1 MKNLQKI
8 ILCLLVLSA
17 LFLFGCDQGNG
28 GDDWYER
35 QIKVIYDESI
45 MTVYEQGSTD
55 SPIVPSGGTV
65 GSWSNPMVLIKLDSA
80 TTYDKI
86 TYNGK
91 DFKTVDEYGNIEI
104 WREYNEEINHEVF
117 AGYRFHIGMYNM
129 TESKKIDDKLEI
141 EVTTRPA
148 ELITINF
155 ENLQL
160 SESSTEYD
168 KEEGEMSYPES
179 GVQLYENT
187 WLRFRDDLED
197 PENNVVDYYEIN
209 NERFLIYMG
218 EEGMVD
224 GTNWE
229 FPDYVHKSFAVDGAI
244 TYEAVP
250 RAAKNIKINFDEEK
264 IACSYENPYDE
275 EEDSWTSFNSGDE
288 IKETMRV
295 KAESKEELPEEKVW
309 EGTRFVGLAENIMFY
324 NGDTLTYALE
334 FANLDVT
341 EITLEAVIKTLPT
354 YIITFDGA
362 TCNRYN
368 EETGEYDIPIYIG
381 SSIGKALIEGVELS
395 FDAQEREGHIFKCWS
410 VNGEEE
416 PFTGRDEINGFK
428 YWVNPNDAISNII
441 RIEPVYI
448 PVEEYTIELGMNVKG
463 VYIYYIDDTQEY
475 LQEGI
480 ENISSANIKEVSFVF
495 DWPDGYGYDKFLLN
509 GIKVDDPLFDV
520 YELYEYAD
528 ENNVICFDAM
538 AKER

>member
-17 LFLFGCDQGNG
+17 LFLFGCDHGSNNFSS
-28 GDDWYER
+28 ER

-45 MTVYEQGSTD
+45 MTVYEQGDTD

-65 GSWSNPMVLIKLDSA
+65 GSWSNPMVVIKLDSA

-91 DFKTVDEYGNIEI
+91 DFKTVDEYGESNFRVY
-104 WREYNEEINHEVF
+104 REYNEETNHEVF
-117 AGYRFHIGMYNM
+117 AGYIIYIGMYNM
-129 TESKKIDDKLEI
+129 TESKRIDDKLEI

-155 ENLQL
+155 ENLHLYEL
-160 SESSTEYD
+160 STLYD
-168 KEEGEMSYPES
+168 KEEGEMS
-179 GVQLYENT
+179 GVQFYENT
-187 WLRFRDDLED
+187 LLQFTDDLED

-209 NERFLIYMG
+209 NERFLVYRG

-224 GTNWE
+224 GTTSD
-229 FPDYVHKSFAVDGAI
+229 FPEYVHKSFAVDGAI
-244 TYEAVP
+244 TYEAIP
-250 RAAKNIKINFDEEK
+250 RAAKNIKINFDEQK

-295 KAESKEELPEEKVW
+295 HVESKEELPEEKLW

-324 NGDTLTYALE
+324 SDSTLIHALE

-341 EITLEAVIKTLPT
+341 EFTLEAVIRTLPT
-354 YIITFDGA
+354 YIINFNGA

-368 EETGEYDIPIYIG
+368 EETSEYDIPIY
-381 SSIGKALIEGVELS
+381 SGKALIEGVDLS
-395 FDAQEREGHIFKCWS
+395 FDAQERNEYIFKCWS

-416 PFTGRDEINGFK
+416 SFGRNEINGFE

-448 PVEEYTIELGMNVKG
+448 PVEEYTIELGENVNK
-463 VYIYYIDDTQEY
+463 VNIYYIDDTSEH
-475 LQEGI
+475 LTEKTVIRSSEKI
-480 ENISSANIKEVSFVF
+480 ETVIFGY
-495 DWPDGYGYDKFLLN
+495 DWPEGCGYDKYLLN
-509 GIKVDDPLFDV
+509 GIKVDDPVFDV

-528 ENNVICFDAM
+528 ENNVIRFDAM

>member
-8 ILCLLVLSA
+8 IVCLLVLSA
-17 LFLFGCDQGNG
+17 LFVFGCDQGGSNNFSS
-28 GDDWYER
+28 ER

-45 MTVYEQGSTD
+45 MTVYEQGDTD
-55 SPIVPSGGTV
+55 SSIVPSGGTV
-65 GSWSNPMVLIKLDSA
+65 GSWSNPMVVIKLDSA

-91 DFKTVDEYGNIEI
+91 DFKTVDEYGESNFRVY
-104 WREYNEEINHEVF
+104 REYNEETSQYVF
-117 AGYRFHIGMYNM
+117 AGYIIYIGMYNM

-155 ENLQL
+155 ENLHLYEL
-160 SESSTEYD
+160 STKYD
-168 KEEGEMSYPES
+168 KEEGEMSSPES
-179 GVQLYENT
+179 SVQFYENT
-187 WLRFRDDLED
+187 LLQFTDDLED

-209 NERFLIYMG
+209 NERFLVYRG

-224 GTNWE
+224 GTTSD
-229 FPDYVHKSFAVDGAI
+229 FPEYVHKSFAVDGAI
-244 TYEAVP
+244 TYEAIP

-275 EEDSWTSFNSGDE
+275 EDKWTSFNSGDE

-295 KAESKEELPEEKVW
+295 KAESKEVLPEEKLW
-309 EGTRFVGLAENIMFY
+309 EGTRFVGLAEGFMFY
-324 NGDTLTYALE
+324 SDNTLTHALE

-341 EITLEAVIKTLPT
+341 EFTLEAVIRTLPT

-362 TCNRYN
+362 TCNRCN
-368 EETGEYDIPIYIG
+368 EETGEYTTTI
-381 SSIGKALIEGVELS
+381 SSGKALIERVELS
-395 FDAQEREGHIFKCWS
+395 FDAQERERYIFKCWS
-410 VNGEEE
+410 VNGEED
-416 PFTGRDEINGFK
+416 PYIGRDKINGFE
-428 YWVNPNDAISNII
+428 YWVNPSDAISNII

-448 PVEEYTIELGMNVKG
+448 PVEEYTIELGTNVNK
-463 VYIYYIDDTQEY
+463 VNIYYIDDTSEH
-475 LQEGI
+475 LTEKTVIRSSEKI
-480 ENISSANIKEVSFVF
+480 ETVIFGY
-495 DWPDGYGYDKFLLN
+495 DWPEGCGYDKYLLN
-509 GIKVDDPLFDV
+509 GIKVDDPVFDV

-528 ENNVICFDAM
+528 ENNVIRFDAM

>member
-1 MKNLQKI
+1 MKNLRKI

-17 LFLFGCDQGNG
+17 LFVFGCDQGGSNNFSS
-28 GDDWYER
+28 ER

-91 DFKTVDEYGNIEI
+91 DFKTFDEYGNIEVC
-104 WREYNEEINHEVF
+104 REYNEETNHEVF

-155 ENLQL
+155 DNLQL
-160 SESSTEYD
+160 YESSTEYD

-209 NERFLIYMG
+209 NERFLVYRG
-218 EEGMVD
+218 EEGMID

-244 TYEAVP
+244 TYEAVL
-250 RAAKNIKINFDEEK
+250 RTAKNIKINFDEQK

-275 EEDSWTSFNSGDE
+275 EEESWTSFNSGDE

-295 KAESKEELPEEKVW
+295 KAESKEVLPEEKVW
-309 EGTRFVGLAENIMFY
+309 EGTRFVGLAENIIF
-324 NGDTLTYALE
+324 NNDSTLTNNLE

-341 EITLEAVIKTLPT
+341 EFTLEAVIRTLPT
-354 YIITFDGA
+354 YTITFNGA

-368 EETGEYDIPIYIG
+368 EETGEYTTTI
-381 SSIGKALIEGVELS
+381 SSGKALIERVELS
-395 FDAQEREGHIFKCWS
+395 FDAQEREGYIFKCWS
-410 VNGEEE
+410 VNGEED
-416 PFTGRDEINGFK
+416 PYIGRDKINGFK
-428 YWVNPNDAISNII
+428 YRVNPNDAISDII

-448 PVEEYTIELGMNVKG
+448 PVEEYTIELGMNVNK
-463 VYIYYIDDTQEY
+463 VNIYYIDDDTSEH
-475 LQEGI
+475 LTEKTVIRSSEKI
-480 ENISSANIKEVSFVF
+480 ETVIFEV
-495 DWPDGYGYDKFLLN
+495 DWPEGYGYDKYLLN
-509 GIKVDDPLFDV
+509 GIKVDDPVFDV

-528 ENNVICFDAM
+528 ENNVIRFDAM

>member
-8 ILCLLVLSA
+8 MLCLLVLSA
-17 LFLFGCDQGNG
+17 LFVFGCDQGGSNNFPS
-28 GDDWYER
+28 ER

-45 MTVYEQGSTD
+45 MTVYEQGVTD

-65 GSWSNPMVLIKLDSA
+65 GSWSGPMVLIKLDSA

-91 DFKTVDEYGNIEI
+91 DFKTVDEYGESNFRVYTECND
-104 WREYNEEINHEVF
+104 EMTHEVF
-117 AGYRFHIGMYNM
+117 AGYQIFLDMYNL

-155 ENLQL
+155 ENL
-160 SESSTEYD
+160 EIDSSVLW
-168 KEEGEMSYPES
+168 EGEMSDLES

-187 WLRFRDDLED
+187 LVRFNDDLED
-197 PENNVVDYYEIN
+197 PENNVVDYCEIN
-209 NERFLIYMG
+209 NERFLNNVG
-218 EEGMVD
+218 VD
-224 GTNWE
+224 GKAWE
-229 FPDYVHKSFAVDGAI
+229 FPGYVHKSLAVDGAI

-275 EEDSWTSFNSGDE
+275 EEENWTSFNSGDE

-295 KAESKEELPEEKVW
+295 KAESKEVLPEEKVW
-309 EGTRFVGLAENIMFY
+309 EGTRFVGLAEGFMFY
-324 NGDTLTYALE
+324 NDNTLTHALE

-341 EITLEAVIKTLPT
+341 EFTLEAVIRTLPT
-354 YIITFDGA
+354 YIINFNGA

-368 EETGEYDIPIYIG
+368 EETGEYTTTI
-381 SSIGKALIEGVELS
+381 SSGKALIEGVDLS
-395 FDAQEREGHIFKCWS
+395 FDAQEREGYIFKCWS
-410 VNGEEE
+410 VNGEED
-416 PFTGRDEINGFK
+416 PYIGRDKINGFE

-448 PVEEYTIELGMNVKG
+448 PVEEYSFDLGMNVKR
-463 VYIYYIDDTQEY
+463 VDIYYIDDTSDHLTEKTV
-475 LQEGI
+475 
-480 ENISSANIKEVSFVF
+480 NISSENIKEVVF
-495 DWPDGYGYDKFLLN
+495 IFEYPDGSVYDKYLLN
-509 GIKVDDPLFDV
+509 GIKVDDNLFDV
-520 YELYEYAD
+520 YELYKYAD
-528 ENNVICFDAM
+528 ENKVICFDAM

>member
-8 ILCLLVLSA
+8 ILCLLVLST
-17 LFLFGCDQGNG
+17 LFLFGCDQGGLNNFPS
-28 GDDWYER
+28 ER

-45 MTVYEQGSTD
+45 MTVYEQGVTD
-55 SPIVPSGGTV
+55 SPVVPSGGTV
-65 GSWSNPMVLIKLDSA
+65 GSWSGPMVLIKLDSA
-80 TTYDKI
+80 TTFDKI
-86 TYNGK
+86 TFNGK
-91 DFKTVDEYGNIEI
+91 DFNEYEI
-104 WREYNEEINHEVF
+104 PEFRVYTEWNDGMTHSVF
-117 AGYRFHIGMYNM
+117 AGYQIFLHMPDL
-129 TESKKIDDKLEI
+129 TESNKIDDKLEI

-148 ELITINF
+148 ELITINY
-155 ENLQL
+155 ENL
-160 SESSTEYD
+160 EIDSSVLW
-168 KEEGEMSYPES
+168 EGEMSELES

-187 WLRFRDDLED
+187 LVNFIEVLED
-197 PENNVVDYYEIN
+197 PENNVVDYCEIN
-209 NERFLIYMG
+209 NERFLNNVG
-218 EEGMVD
+218 VD
-224 GTNWE
+224 GNAWE
-229 FPDYVHKSFAVDGAI
+229 FPGYVHKSLAVDGAI
-244 TYEAVP
+244 TYEVVP

-275 EEDSWTSFNSGDE
+275 EEENWTSFNSGDE

-295 KAESKEELPEEKVW
+295 KAESKEVLPEEKVW

-381 SSIGKALIEGVELS
+381 TSIGKALIEGVALS
-395 FDAQEREGHIFKCWS
+395 FDAKEIENYIFKCWS
-410 VNGEEE
+410 VSGEEE
-416 PFTGRDEINGFK
+416 PFTGRDESNGFI
-428 YWVNPNDAISNII
+428 YRVNPDDAISNII

-448 PVEEYTIELGMNVKG
+448 PVEEYTIELGMNVKR
-463 VYIYYIDDTQEY
+463 VDIYYIDDTSEN
-475 LQEGI
+475 LTEKTV
-480 ENISSANIKEVSFVF
+480 NISSENIKEVVF
-495 DWPDGYGYDKFLLN
+495 IPEYPEGYGYDKYLLN
-509 GIKVDDPLFDV
+509 EIKVDGNRFDV

>member
-8 ILCLLVLSA
+8 MLCLLVLSV
-17 LFLFGCDQGNG
+17 LFLFGCDQGGSNNFPS
-28 GDDWYER
+28 ER

-45 MTVYEQGSTD
+45 MTVYEHGSTD

-65 GSWSNPMVLIKLDSA
+65 GSWSNPMVVIKLDSE

-91 DFKTVDEYGNIEI
+91 DFKTVDEYGESNFRVY
-104 WREYNEEINHEVF
+104 REYNEETSQEVF
-117 AGYRFHIGMYNM
+117 AGYQTYLGMYNM

-155 ENLQL
+155 ENLHLYEL
-160 SESSTEYD
+160 STLYD
-168 KEEGEMSYPES
+168 KEEGEMS
-179 GVQLYENT
+179 GVQFYENT
-187 WLRFRDDLED
+187 LLQFTDDLED

-209 NERFLIYMG
+209 NERFLVYRG

-224 GTNWE
+224 GTTWD
-229 FPDYVHKSFAVDGAI
+229 FPEYVHKSFAVDGAI
-244 TYEAVP
+244 TYEAIP

-295 KAESKEELPEEKVW
+295 KAESKEVLPEEKVW

-324 NGDTLTYALE
+324 SGDTLTYALE

-341 EITLEAVIKTLPT
+341 EFTLEAVIRTLPT
-354 YIITFDGA
+354 YTITFDGA

-368 EETGEYDIPIYIG
+368 EETGEYSIPISY
-381 SSIGKALIEGVELS
+381 GKALIEDVRLS
-395 FDAQEREGHIFKCWS
+395 FDAQEREGFIFKCWS
-410 VNGEEE
+410 VNGEED
-416 PFTGRDEINGFK
+416 PYIGRDKINGFK

-463 VYIYYIDDTQEY
+463 VYIYYIDDTSEH
-475 LQEGI
+475 LTEKTVI
-480 ENISSANIKEVSFVF
+480 RSSANIKEVSFVF
-495 DWPDGYGYDKFLLN
+495 DWPEGYGYDKFLLN

-528 ENNVICFDAM
+528 ENNVIRFDAM

>member
-17 LFLFGCDQGNG
+17 LFLFGCDQGGSNNFPS
-28 GDDWYER
+28 ER

-55 SPIVPSGGTV
+55 TPIVPSGGTV
-65 GSWSNPMVLIKLDSA
+65 GSWSNPMVVIKLDSA
-80 TTYDKI
+80 TTFDKI

-91 DFKTVDEYGNIEI
+91 DFKTVDEYGESNFRVY
-104 WREYNEEINHEVF
+104 REYNEEINHEVF
-117 AGYRFHIGMYNM
+117 AGYQIYIGMYNM

-155 ENLQL
+155 ENLEL
-160 SESSTEYD
+160 YESSTEYD
-168 KEEGEMSYPES
+168 KEEGEMSFPES
-179 GVQLYENT
+179 GDQFYENT
-187 WLRFRDDLED
+187 LLRFYDDLED

-209 NERFLIYMG
+209 NERFLVYMG
-218 EEGMVD
+218 EKGMVD
-224 GTNWE
+224 GTAWD
-229 FPDYVHKSFAVDGAI
+229 FPEYVHKSFAVDGAI
-244 TYEAVP
+244 TYEAIP
-250 RAAKNIKINFDEEK
+250 RAAKNIKINFDEQK

-295 KAESKEELPEEKVW
+295 KAESKEVLPEEKVW
-309 EGTRFVGLAENIMFY
+309 EGARFVGLAENIMFY
-324 NGDTLTYALE
+324 SDNTLTNALE

-341 EITLEAVIKTLPT
+341 EFTLEAVIRTLPT
-354 YIITFDGA
+354 YIITFDGI

-368 EETGEYDIPIYIG
+368 EATGEYTTTI
-381 SSIGKALIEGVELS
+381 SSGKALIEGVELS

-416 PFTGRDEINGFK
+416 PFTGRDEINGFE

-448 PVEEYTIELGMNVKG
+448 PVEEYTIELGMNVKR
-463 VYIYYIDDTQEY
+463 VDIYYIDDTSDHLTEKTV
-475 LQEGI
+475 
-480 ENISSANIKEVSFVF
+480 NISSENIKEVVF
-495 DWPDGYGYDKFLLN
+495 IPEYPEGYGYDKYLLN
-509 GIKVDDPLFDV
+509 GIKVDGNLFDV
-520 YELYEYAD
+520 YELCEYAD
-528 ENNVICFDAM
+528 ENNVICFDAVS
-538 AKER
+538 KER

>member
-17 LFLFGCDQGNG
+17 LFLFGCDHGSNNFPS
-28 GDDWYER
+28 ER

-45 MTVYEQGSTD
+45 MTVYEHGSTD

-65 GSWSNPMVLIKLDSA
+65 GSWSNPMVVIKLDSA

-91 DFKTVDEYGNIEI
+91 DFKTVDEYGESNFRVY
-104 WREYNEEINHEVF
+104 REYNEETSQEVF
-117 AGYRFHIGMYNM
+117 AGYQTYLGMYNM

-155 ENLQL
+155 ENLHLYEL
-160 SESSTEYD
+160 STLYD
-168 KEEGEMSYPES
+168 KEEGEMS
-179 GVQLYENT
+179 GVQFYENT
-187 WLRFRDDLED
+187 LLRFTDDLED

-209 NERFLIYMG
+209 NERFLVYMG
-218 EEGMVD
+218 EKGMVD
-224 GTNWE
+224 GTTWD
-229 FPDYVHKSFAVDGAI
+229 FPEYVHKSFAVDGAI

-324 NGDTLTYALE
+324 SGDTLTYALE

-341 EITLEAVIKTLPT
+341 EFTLEAVIRTLPT
-354 YIITFDGA
+354 YTITFDGA

-368 EETGEYDIPIYIG
+368 EETGEYSIPISY
-381 SSIGKALIEGVELS
+381 GKALIEDVRLS
-395 FDAQEREGHIFKCWS
+395 FDAQEREGFIFKCWS
-410 VNGEEE
+410 VNGEED
-416 PFTGRDEINGFK
+416 PYIGRDKINGFK

-463 VYIYYIDDTQEY
+463 VYIYYIDGTQEY

-480 ENISSANIKEVSFVF
+480 ENISSANIKEVNFVF
-495 DWPDGYGYDKFLLN
+495 DWPEGYGYDKFLLN

-528 ENNVICFDAM
+528 ENNVIRFDAM

>member
-1 MKNLQKI
+1 MKNLRKI

-17 LFLFGCDQGNG
+17 LFLFGCDQGGSNNFSS
-28 GDDWYER
+28 ER

-65 GSWSNPMVLIKLDSA
+65 GSWSSPMVVIKLDSA
-80 TTYDKI
+80 TTFDKI

-91 DFKTVDEYGNIEI
+91 DFKTVDKYGESNFRVY
-104 WREYNEEINHEVF
+104 REYNEETSHEVF
-117 AGYRFHIGMYNM
+117 AGYQIGIGMNNM

-155 ENLQL
+155 ENLEL
-160 SESSTEYD
+160 YESSAEYD
-168 KEEGEMSYPES
+168 KEEGEMSSPES
-179 GVQLYENT
+179 GVQFYENT
-187 WLRFRDDLED
+187 LLRFYDDLED

-209 NERFLIYMG
+209 NERFLVYWG
-218 EEGMVD
+218 EDGMVD
-224 GTNWE
+224 GTAWDLPE
-229 FPDYVHKSFAVDGAI
+229 YVHKSFAVDGAI
-244 TYEAVP
+244 TYEAIP
-250 RAAKNIKINFDEEK
+250 RAAKNIKINFDEQK

-295 KAESKEELPEEKVW
+295 KAESKEVLPEEKVW

-324 NGDTLTYALE
+324 SDNTLTNSLE

-341 EITLEAVIKTLPT
+341 EFTLEAVIRTLPT
-354 YIITFDGA
+354 YIINFNGA

-368 EETGEYDIPIYIG
+368 EETSEYDIPIY
-381 SSIGKALIEGVELS
+381 SGKALIEGVDLS
-395 FDAQEREGHIFKCWS
+395 FDAQERNGYIFKCWS

-416 PFTGRDEINGFK
+416 PFGRNEINGFE
-428 YWVNPNDAISNII
+428 YWVNPSDAISNII

-480 ENISSANIKEVSFVF
+480 ENISSANIKQVSFQY

-509 GIKVDDPLFDV
+509 GNKVDVIYFDV

-528 ENNVICFDAM
+528 ENNVIRFDAM

>member
-8 ILCLLVLSA
+8 IVCLLVLSA
-17 LFLFGCDQGNG
+17 LFVFGCDQGGSNNFSS
-28 GDDWYER
+28 ER

-55 SPIVPSGGTV
+55 SPVVPSGGTV
-65 GSWSNPMVLIKLDSA
+65 GSWSNPMVLIKLDSE

-86 TYNGK
+86 TFNGK

-209 NERFLIYMG
+209 NERFLVYRG
-218 EEGMVD
+218 EEGMID

-244 TYEAVP
+244 TYEAVL
-250 RAAKNIKINFDEEK
+250 RAAKNIKINFDEQK

-275 EEDSWTSFNSGDE
+275 EEESWTSFNSGAE

-295 KAESKEELPEEKVW
+295 KAESKEVLPEEKVW
-309 EGTRFVGLAENIMFY
+309 EGTRFVGLAENFMFY
-324 NGDTLTYALE
+324 SDATLTHALE

-341 EITLEAVIKTLPT
+341 EFTLEAVIRTLPT
-354 YIITFDGA
+354 YTITFNGA

-368 EETGEYDIPIYIG
+368 EETGEYTTTI
-381 SSIGKALIEGVELS
+381 SSGKPLIEDVELS
-395 FDAQEREGHIFKCWS
+395 FDAQEREGYIFKCWS

-416 PFTGRDEINGFK
+416 PFTGRDKINGFK
-428 YWVNPNDAISNII
+428 YRVNPNDAISDII

-448 PVEEYTIELGMNVKG
+448 PVEEYTIELGMNVNK
-463 VYIYYIDDTQEY
+463 VSIYYIDDTSEH
-475 LQEGI
+475 LTEKTVI
-480 ENISSANIKEVSFVF
+480 RSSENIETVIFQY
-495 DWPDGYGYDKFLLN
+495 DWPDGYEYDKFLLN
-509 GIKVDDPLFDV
+509 GIKVDNPVFDV

-528 ENNVICFDAM
+528 ENNVIRFDAM

>member
-1 MKNLQKI
+1 MKNLRKI

-17 LFLFGCDQGNG
+17 LFLFGCDQGGSNNFSS
-28 GDDWYER
+28 ER

-65 GSWSNPMVLIKLDSA
+65 GSWSSPMVVIKLDSA
-80 TTYDKI
+80 TTFDKI

-91 DFKTVDEYGNIEI
+91 DFKTVDKYGESNFRVY
-104 WREYNEEINHEVF
+104 REYNEETSHEVF
-117 AGYRFHIGMYNM
+117 AGYQIGIGMNNM

-155 ENLQL
+155 ENLEL
-160 SESSTEYD
+160 YESSAEYD
-168 KEEGEMSYPES
+168 KEEGEMSSPES
-179 GVQLYENT
+179 GVQFYENT
-187 WLRFRDDLED
+187 LLRFYDDLED

-209 NERFLIYMG
+209 NERFLVYWG
-218 EEGMVD
+218 EDGMVD
-224 GTNWE
+224 GTAWDLPE
-229 FPDYVHKSFAVDGAI
+229 YVHKSFAVDGAI
-244 TYEAVP
+244 TYEAIP
-250 RAAKNIKINFDEEK
+250 RAAKNIKINFDEQK

-295 KAESKEELPEEKVW
+295 KAESKEVLPEEKVW

-324 NGDTLTYALE
+324 SDNTLTNSLE

-341 EITLEAVIKTLPT
+341 EFTLEAVIRTLPT
-354 YIITFDGA
+354 YIINFNGA

-368 EETGEYDIPIYIG
+368 EETSEYDIPIY
-381 SSIGKALIEGVELS
+381 SGKALIEGVDLS
-395 FDAQEREGHIFKCWS
+395 FDAQERNGYIFKCWS

-416 PFTGRDEINGFK
+416 PFGRNEINGFE
-428 YWVNPNDAISNII
+428 YWVNPSDAISNII

-448 PVEEYTIELGMNVKG
+448 PVEEYTIELGMNVNK
-463 VYIYYIDDTQEY
+463 VSIYYIDDTSEH
-475 LQEGI
+475 LTEKTVI
-480 ENISSANIKEVSFVF
+480 RSSENIETVIFQY
-495 DWPDGYGYDKFLLN
+495 DWPDGYEYDKFLLN
-509 GIKVDDPLFDV
+509 GIKVDNPVFDV